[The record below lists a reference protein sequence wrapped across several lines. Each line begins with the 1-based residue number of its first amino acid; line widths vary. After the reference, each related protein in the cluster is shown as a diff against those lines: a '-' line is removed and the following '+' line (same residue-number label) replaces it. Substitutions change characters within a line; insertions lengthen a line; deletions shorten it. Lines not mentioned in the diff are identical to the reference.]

1 MGAEITIPIFISLI
15 ALLLADSDGA
25 IFSFL
30 SRKSM
35 HLEDKSNIRLR
46 LKQLGKGSE
55 EDYENFRLA
64 QFSLLSI
71 VTAALTAA
79 LIFQLISIA
88 MFFILMVFGTVS
100 VAFGL
105 ERNLSNRCKR
115 RSMRIESEFPSLIE
129 MLTLAAGAGESPISS
144 LKRISMRAHGHLAKE
159 ISQVIKKVETGTPF
173 TIALDSMSHR
183 LGSTS
188 IRRFVDSLI
197 ISLARGTPLVETLS
211 HTVQES
217 RNHERVRLLTA
228 AGKAEINMMIPV
240 VFLILP
246 VSILFALFPSLTAL
260 NFYGG

>member
-1 MGAEITIPIFISLI
+1 MGVEITIPIAISLI
-15 ALLLADSDGA
+15 ALLLADSDSA
-25 IFSFL
+25 IITFL
-30 SRKSM
+30 SKKSM
-35 HLEDKSNIRLR
+35 QLEDKSNIRLR

-64 QFSLLSI
+64 QFSLLS
-71 VTAALTAA
+71 VVMAALTAA
-79 LIFQLISIA
+79 LIFQIISIA

-100 VAFGL
+100 VMFGL

-159 ISQVIKKVETGTPF
+159 ISQVVTNVETGTPF
-173 TIALDSMSHR
+173 TIALDAMSHR

-188 IRRFVDSLI
+188 VRRFVDSLI

>member
-1 MGAEITIPIFISLI
+1 MGAEITIPIVISLI
-15 ALLLADSDGA
+15 ALLLADSDSA

-30 SRKSM
+30 SKKSM
-35 HLEDKSNIRLR
+35 QLEDKSNIRLR

-79 LIFQLISIA
+79 LIFQLISFG
-88 MFFILMVFGTVS
+88 MYFILIVLGTALV
-100 VAFGL
+100 VFGL

-115 RSMRIESEFPSLIE
+115 RSMKIESELPSLIE

-159 ISQVIKKVETGTPF
+159 ISQVVKSVEAGVAF

-183 LGSTS
+183 LASTS
-188 IRRFVDSLI
+188 VRRFVDSLI
-197 ISLARGTPLVETLS
+197 ISLSRGTPLVETLS